1 MNSSRLPGKHCYK
14 VYGQNIIEYL
24 IKRLKKVK
32 HANDIIL
39 ATTNTKK
46 DDILFN
52 ISKKIKLNVLEE
64 VNKMLCKEFYLQ
76 LKKIKQIL

>member
-1 MNSSRLPGKHCYK
+1 MVKISLST
-14 VYGQNIIEYL
+14 

-39 ATTNTKK
+39 ATTNTK
-46 DDILFN
+46 DDIYYLIFQ
-52 ISKKIKLNVLEE
+52 KKIKLNVLEE

-76 LKKIKQIL
+76 LKK